1 MGKEGLRV
9 PLTPWILY
17 LCKHHCWPSAD
28 EPLKDQV
35 CMHVGAPQGK
45 NHQIR
50 PLPSSECQPQSLLS
64 LIPFGK
70 TMGWGKGFI
79 LGLFACLFNYISPAD
94 MVSTTFPQIKKN
106 LDSIFLRRNRPS
118 QLVQFPE
125 DGGGGFWK
133 GSPFASLPPRGCNSL
148 F

>member
-1 MGKEGLRV
+1 
-9 PLTPWILY
+9 
-17 LCKHHCWPSAD
+17 
-28 EPLKDQV
+28 
-35 CMHVGAPQGK
+35 MHVGAPQGK

-125 DGGGGFWK
+125 DGGGGLERFPLCLS
-133 GSPFASLPPRGCNSL
+133 SPQGLQQPLLIYDQAGQDGA
-148 F
+148 